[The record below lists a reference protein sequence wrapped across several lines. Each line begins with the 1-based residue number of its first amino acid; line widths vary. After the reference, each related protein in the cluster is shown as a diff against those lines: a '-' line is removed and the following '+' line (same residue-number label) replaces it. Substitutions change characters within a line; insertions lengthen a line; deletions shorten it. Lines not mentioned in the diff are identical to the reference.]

1 LFAPQCVPPESNV
14 KRPSRKPVR
23 KPADKKPF
31 VAAINTA
38 PGHHTIREILSQP
51 AMWAETDTRLAS
63 EGTIDRLAARFT
75 AHEPWLF
82 IACGSSYY
90 LSQLVSAIWSHNFSL
105 RCSAVPA
112 SEFLFAPEEILRST
126 GATQVVFVSRSGE
139 TTEVLRAAE
148 ILRQRAAIRTLGV
161 TCNVASTF
169 EGLCTQMFT
178 LPWADEKS
186 TVMTRS
192 FTSMLLSFQR
202 LGARLR
208 GNTELS
214 AALNHLP
221 QLAQPWLELN
231 ADRIRKF
238 ASKRPFADFVF
249 LGQGAHYWLAQEAAL
264 KITEMSA
271 SYAQAY
277 HSLEFRHGP
286 RSIAGPATLIT
297 FFVSDAAAAEE
308 TLLARELKTLNAAN
322 LVIVNRSTPELAAS
336 SDLLIAL
343 NATGPEFARF
353 ALAAI
358 PAHLLGTAVG
368 LRKGLDP
375 DSPKNLTRAVV
386 LGDSVATP
394 KIISR
399 TRANSAS
406 VSPASNG
413 ARTNEG
419 RA

>member
-1 LFAPQCVPPESNV
+1 
-14 KRPSRKPVR
+14 
-23 KPADKKPF
+23 
-31 VAAINTA
+31 
-38 PGHHTIREILSQP
+38 
-51 AMWAETDTRLAS
+51 
-63 EGTIDRLAARFT
+63 
-75 AHEPWLF
+75 
-82 IACGSSYY
+82 
-90 LSQLVSAIWSHNFSL
+90 
-105 RCSAVPA
+105 
-112 SEFLFAPEEILRST
+112 
-126 GATQVVFVSRSGE
+126 
-139 TTEVLRAAE
+139 VLRAAE

-161 TCNVASTF
+161 TCNAASTF

-208 GNTELS
+208 GDTELS

-221 QLAQPWLELN
+221 QLAQPWLDLN

-286 RSIAGPATLIT
+286 RSIAGPDTLIT
-297 FFVSDAAAAEE
+297 LFISDAAAAEE
-308 TLLARELKTLNAAN
+308 TLLARELKTLNATN
-322 LVIVNRSTPELAAS
+322 FVIVNRATPELAAS
-336 SDLLIAL
+336 SDLLVSL
-343 NATGPEFARF
+343 DLDGPEFARF

-386 LGDSVATP
+386 LGDSASTP

-399 TRANSAS
+399 TKASSAS
-406 VSPASNG
+406 VSPARNS
-413 ARTNEG
+413 ARTSEG

>member
-1 LFAPQCVPPESNV
+1 M
-14 KRPSRKPVR
+14 KRLSRKPAR
-23 KPADKKPF
+23 KPVKKKSL
-31 VAAINTA
+31 VAAINPA
-38 PGHHTIREILSQP
+38 PGQHTIREILSQP
-51 AMWAETDTRLAS
+51 AVWAETDARLAS
-63 EGTIDRLAARFT
+63 EGTIDRLAAQFT
-75 AHEPWLF
+75 AHGPWLF
-82 IACGSSYY
+82 VACGSSYY
-90 LSQLVSAIWSHNFSL
+90 LSQLVSAIWSRNFSL
-105 RCSAVPA
+105 RCAAVPA

-148 ILRQRAAIRTLGV
+148 ILQQRLGIRTLGV
-161 TCNVASTF
+161 TCNPASTF

-208 GNTELS
+208 GDTELS
-214 AALNHLP
+214 SSLKYLP
-221 QLAQPWLELN
+221 QSARPWLDLN

-264 KITEMSA
+264 KVTEMSA

-286 RSIAGPATLIT
+286 RSIAGPDTLIT
-297 FFVSDAAAAEE
+297 FFISDAAAAEE

-322 LVIVNRSTPELAAS
+322 LVIVNRATPELEAS
-336 SDLLIAL
+336 SDLLVAL
-343 NATGPEFARF
+343 NQDGPEFARF
-353 ALAAI
+353 VVAAI

-386 LGDSVATP
+386 LGDSAATP
-394 KIISR
+394 KIASR
-399 TRANSAS
+399 TKANSAS
-406 VSPASNG
+406 VSPARVSP
-413 ARTNEG
+413 RTNGG